1 VSIRPAPPGRNIPPL
16 LTSLVDDAAMFPPG
30 SAPLA
35 EALPAHREHRDSW
48 YAPLIGPLLVP
59 AVDTAGVAGPI
70 EVGLIGPREALVPA
84 TDELPAEV
92 TVRQWE
98 SPVAKRGEDP
108 LPGLKSFLALIEG
121 RPIRGYAEI
130 PLTFG
135 LMSALDY
142 LAESGAGVSPKFR
155 TGGIAAELFPTPV
168 ELAAVIC
175 ACRDR
180 GLSFKLTAGLHH
192 AVRHTDPETAQLHHG
207 FVNVLA
213 ATLAAVDG
221 AEPADLAEILA
232 GTDPQ
237 PLTEAL
243 TDQLARERPLW
254 IGFGSCSVA
263 EPLADLA
270 TLGLVATP

>member
-1 VSIRPAPPGRNIPPL
+1 
-16 LTSLVDDAAMFPPG
+16 MFPPG

-35 EALPAHREHRDSW
+35 EALSAHRGHRDSW
-48 YAPLIGPLLVP
+48 YAQLIGPLLIP
-59 AVDTAGVAGPI
+59 AVDAGGLADAAPI
-70 EVGLIGPREALVPA
+70 EIGLIGPRDALASA
-84 TDELPAEV
+84 TDDLPAGV

-121 RPIRGYAEI
+121 RPIKGYAEI

-142 LAESGAGVSPKFR
+142 LAESGAAVAPKFR

-207 FVNVLA
+207 FVNIIVAVLA
-213 ATLAAVDG
+213 AADG
-221 AEPADLAEILA
+221 AEPADLAELLA
-232 GTDPQ
+232 ATDPQ
-237 PLTEAL
+237 PLTEAM
-243 TDQLARERPLW
+243 TEQLDRERPLW

-270 TLGLVATP
+270 TLGLVSTP

>member
-1 VSIRPAPPGRNIPPL
+1 
-16 LTSLVDDAAMFPPG
+16 LVDDAAMFPPG
-30 SAPLA
+30 SAPIA
-35 EALPAHREHRDSW
+35 EALSAHREHRESW
-48 YAPLIGPLLVP
+48 YAPLIGPLLIP
-59 AVDTAGVAGPI
+59 AAEAADLDVDAPI
-70 EVGLIGPREALVPA
+70 EIGLIGPREALA
-84 TDELPAEV
+84 RMTDELPTTVA
-92 TVRQWE
+92 VRQWE

-108 LPGLKSFLALIEG
+108 LPGLKSFLALAEG
-121 RPIRGYAEI
+121 RPIKAYAEI

-142 LAESGAGVSPKFR
+142 LAETQMPIMPKFR

-192 AVRHTDPETAQLHHG
+192 AVRHTDPETAQVHHG
-207 FVNVLA
+207 FVNVLGAALA
-213 ATLAAVDG
+213 ATDG

-237 PLTEAL
+237 PLVEAIEG
-243 TDQLARERPLW
+243 QLDRERPLW

-270 TLGLVATP
+270 ALGLVSTP

>member
-1 VSIRPAPPGRNIPPL
+1 VSIGPAIPPL
-16 LTSLVDDAAMFPPG
+16 LTGLVDDAAMFPPG

-35 EALPAHREHRDSW
+35 EALSAHREHRDSW
-48 YAPLIGPLLVP
+48 YAQLIGPLLVP
-59 AVDTAGVAGPI
+59 AVDAGSVSAGEPLEI
-70 EVGLIGPREALVPA
+70 GLIGPRDALARA
-84 TDELPAEV
+84 TEELPAGV

-121 RPIRGYAEI
+121 RPIKGYAEI

-135 LMSALDY
+135 LMGALDY
-142 LAESGAGVSPKFR
+142 LAESGAQVSPKFR

-192 AVRHTDPETAQLHHG
+192 AVRHTDPETAQVHHG
-207 FVNVLA
+207 FVNIIVAALA
-213 ATLAAVDG
+213 AEDG
-221 AEPADLAEILA
+221 AETADLSEILA

-243 TDQLARERPLW
+243 VGKLDRERPLW

-270 TLGLVATP
+270 MLGLVWTP